1 MTPLIREYTR
11 AGISEEFY
19 ELLTDFGR
27 WAQFSGCKGFF
38 GAHKS
43 DPPRFIDDES
53 AMQIDAAFCRLKDEN
68 LALFE
73 VMRMYFIKR
82 LDADLIE
89 KILKVLRQHNRGGW
103 EQAVKK
109 YHVTHALVDEL
120 VRRGAVFVLDTLR
133 G

>member
-11 AGISEEFY
+11 AGLSEQFY
-19 ELLTDFGR
+19 ELLADFGR

-38 GAHKS
+38 GAHS
-43 DPPRFIDDES
+43 DPARFIDDES

-89 KILKVLRQHNRGGW
+89 KILRRHHRGGW

-133 G
+133 S